1 MSAPQQERALR
12 TPDADSRVRD
22 AALAPTRIVQR
33 KCGCG
38 GSCGSCSEEE
48 KKKKIQRRALGD
60 TTPEVPKSVEHILGS
75 PGRPLDTDTRT
86 SMESRFGRSFAD
98 VRVHTDSHAA
108 ASARAIDAAAY
119 TSGTHVVF
127 GAGRFEPQ
135 TPHGRRLLAHELAHV
150 VQQRNGTALP
160 SGIGPANDEH
170 ERAAD
175 RIADAVVAHGPVFA
189 PPPVIAPIAERLVR
203 RKRED
208 DVPATAVVEPPRF
221 IVEDDATPG
230 AGQMQRKAFVDEL
243 DAAICATSK
252 QEMGRLGR
260 STDGCP
266 LLEQWRPRIRAMSAK
281 QLEVSL
287 RRWAGEGNEARSA
300 RDYIPL
306 VSQRL
311 AQSIRVWGATG
322 QIVGV
327 PPDLMELLGGGK
339 IKVGVGSL
347 LRGAIGG
354 LFRKARDGAP
364 APANAAPVT
373 LAEGRPLDGGVASR
387 MGAAFGR
394 DFSNVRIHT
403 GADAT
408 SAAAQQNAR
417 AFTIGSDIAFAG
429 GEYAPGTIVGDA
441 LLAHEL
447 AHVAQ
452 QDGAQ
457 QDAHDDGPL
466 TKSDANTGALEH
478 DADNAAVHAV
488 VSLWPGVRRF
498 ARGMRQTAMPRLK
511 SKLGLQRCTPVN
523 EFKPETTDVGAFT
536 SPNCSA
542 TEVEEIRALHPEA
555 IGRVRTA
562 VKILSSDKIADFD
575 ASLQKHFHVTSKDTA
590 AVANIRDNFSW
601 MLGKMI
607 SPGVELVCLDYTDA
621 TCASD
626 PGKVKTAET
635 ARCYGDPTQ
644 TAGQPSRISLCG
656 NHAGRQ
662 DSKGRTQFLW
672 EEATIRNFPQNR
684 TRTDWVKT
692 LIHEYAHTL
701 CEVKETS
708 GIKENK
714 PVMLG
719 AGEEKYA
726 GRDDYPGATPSTNPD
741 SYASFAMEAPKLK
754 P

>member
-1 MSAPQQERALR
+1 MNAPQQERALR

-22 AALAPTRIVQR
+22 AALPPARIVQR

-38 GSCGSCSEEE
+38 GSCGSCADEE

-60 TTPEVPKSVEHILGS
+60 TTPEIPKSVESILGS
-75 PGRPLDTDTRT
+75 PGRPLDAGTRA

-135 TPHGRRLLAHELAHV
+135 TLAGRRLLAHELAHV
-150 VQQRNGTALP
+150 VQQRSGTALP

-175 RIADAVVAHGPVFA
+175 RIADSVVAHGPVFA
-189 PPPVIAPIAERLVR
+189 PPPLIAPVAERFVR
-203 RKRED
+203 RKRD
-208 DVPATAVVEPPRF
+208 DDAPATEAVEPPRF
-221 IVEDDATPG
+221 IVEDDATPA
-230 AGQMQRKAFVDEL
+230 AGQMKRKAFVDEL

-311 AQSIRVWGATG
+311 AQSIRVWSATG
-322 QIVGV
+322 QVVGV

-364 APANAAPVT
+364 APASSAPVS
-373 LAEGRPLDGGVASR
+373 LAEGRPLEGGVASR

-403 GADAT
+403 GADAA

-452 QDGAQ
+452 QDGARNE
-457 QDAHDDGPL
+457 GPL
-466 TKSDANTGALEH
+466 TKSEAATGALEH

-498 ARGMRQTAMPRLK
+498 ARGMRKTAMPRLK

-536 SPNCSA
+536 TTNCSA

-562 VKILSSDKIADFD
+562 VKILSSDKVADFD
-575 ASLQKHFHVTSKDTA
+575 ASLQKHFHVTSKDATA
-590 AVANIRDNFSW
+590 VGTIRDNFSW

-607 SPGVELVCLDYTDA
+607 SGGVEFACVDYTDA
-621 TCASD
+621 ICDAK
-626 PGKVKTAET
+626 PGTLKTAET
-635 ARCYGDPTQ
+635 ARCYGL
-644 TAGQPSRISLCG
+644 AGQNASTPSRISLCG
-656 NHAGRQ
+656 NHAARK

-672 EEATIRNFPQNR
+672 EEATIKNFPQTR

-708 GIKENK
+708 PGIKENQ

-719 AGEEKYA
+719 AGEESYS
-726 GRDDYPGATPSTNPD
+726 GRDNYPGATPITNPD

-754 P
+754 S